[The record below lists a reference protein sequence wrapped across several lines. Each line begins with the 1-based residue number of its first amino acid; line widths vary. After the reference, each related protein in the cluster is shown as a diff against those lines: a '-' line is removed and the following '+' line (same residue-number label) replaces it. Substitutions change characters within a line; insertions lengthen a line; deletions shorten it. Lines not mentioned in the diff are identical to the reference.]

1 MKITKE
7 TLKDMIAEE
16 MEASLHEKA
25 TPVPGGLKR
34 IKRDPLSQ
42 AMGDALKA
50 NLEAPRKGAKA
61 VLDYAADK
69 LPLPTGA
76 GRPDPFGIEDE
87 DEEKDFQRAR
97 ELERATDAGKAIT
110 PKQKAAATAARD
122 LPRRSMAQK
131 SQDPALR
138 ARRRAIERDRAQY
151 PRDGRAVRASIM
163 NSPAIRDPG
172 PGRGDRPRDQTE
184 PEPQQSRIRES
195 FNQKGK
201 TKMKLTKD
209 SLKEL
214 IKEELDVVTES
225 ANARQ
230 TQAMGRGIQLAID
243 ELQRGQKILSNPDV
257 VKRGLSSIHGQK
269 VLARLKAAI
278 SRIES
283 ATFDLEQ
290 AAGVSA
296 QDPGTKYDRFP
307 GASLVPD
314 DMDLEVR

>member
-16 MEASLHEKA
+16 MEAAGSVDDTLIWLA
-25 TPVPGGLKR
+25 QGAA
-34 IKRDPLSQ
+34 D
-42 AMGDALKA
+42 
-50 NLEAPRKGAKA
+50 APRKGAKA

-76 GRPDPFGIEDE
+76 GRPDLFGIEDE

-138 ARRRAIERDRAQY
+138 ARRRKIVRDRAQD
-151 PRDGRAVRASIM
+151 R
-163 NSPAIRDPG
+163 
-172 PGRGDRPRDQTE
+172 GRGSGMGDQDPAYLRSLAYIRRGVSE
-184 PEPQQSRIRES
+184 PEPQQSRMRES

-214 IKEELDVVTES
+214 IKEELDVVTET

-307 GASLVPD
+307 GVSLVPD